1 MDVADRHFQL
11 VDLLQSVLGT
21 CVDLVDCELLLA
33 QGEELVAA
41 AELNLNDIASQ
52 LVISDLLC
60 AEVEESDLRLAL
72 SHLSKQ
78 IIHLLTLCQFE
89 CQDAVEGMQLDG
101 VELSSSDDFP
111 LLDLFLLVLCKGPPP
126 EDVFLQLILAIF
138 IEDEQN
144 TVI

>member
-1 MDVADRHFQL
+1 M
-11 VDLLQSVLGT
+11 
-21 CVDLVDCELLLA
+21 
-33 QGEELVAA
+33 VAA
-41 AELNLNDIASQ
+41 AELNLDDIASQ

-72 SHLSKQ
+72 SHLPEEVV
-78 IIHLLTLCQFE
+78 HLLALCQFE
-89 CQDAVEGMQLDG
+89 GQDAVKGMQLDG
-101 VELSSSDDFP
+101 IELSSSDDFP
-111 LLDLFLLVLCKGPPP
+111 LFDLFLLVLCKRPPP

>member
-52 LVISDLLC
+52 LVVSDLLR
-60 AEVEESDLRLAL
+60 AEVKESDLRLAL
-72 SHLSKQ
+72 SHLPEEVV
-78 IIHLLTLCQFE
+78 HLLALCQF
-89 CQDAVEGMQLDG
+89 
-101 VELSSSDDFP
+101 
-111 LLDLFLLVLCKGPPP
+111 KG
-126 EDVFLQLILAIF
+126 
-138 IEDEQN
+138 
-144 TVI
+144 